1 MVSGFSL
8 RQGMHDIQSVHVVAG
23 VLETVITYDNVNK
36 TVQQWKTIK
45 RIYSQEFYRH
55 PQYNL
60 AILVGVE

>member
-1 MVSGFSL
+1 
-8 RQGMHDIQSVHVVAG
+8 MHDIQSVHVVAG